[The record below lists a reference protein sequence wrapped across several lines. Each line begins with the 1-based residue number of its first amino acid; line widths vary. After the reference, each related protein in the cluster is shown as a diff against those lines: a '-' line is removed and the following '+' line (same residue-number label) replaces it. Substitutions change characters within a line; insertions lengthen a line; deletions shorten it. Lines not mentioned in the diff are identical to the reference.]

1 MHGATSFYYLTA
13 TQVLFI
19 HDRLIAETGGAA
31 GIRDLGL
38 LAAAVARP
46 QATFDGVD
54 LYPDLFTKVAALMA
68 SLVNNH
74 PFVDGNKR
82 VGITAA
88 GLFLRRNDYRLTAT
102 NAALEAFTLQ
112 VAQGKLTV
120 DEMADWFRTHS
131 AGHE

>member
-1 MHGATSFYYLTA
+1 MNGPISILYLTA
-13 TQVLFI
+13 AQVLFI
-19 HDRLIAETGGAA
+19 HDRLIDETGGSG

-54 LYPDLFTKVAALMA
+54 LYPDLFSKAAALMA

-74 PFVDGNKR
+74 PFIDGNKR

-88 GLFLRRNDYRLTAT
+88 GLFLRLNGYRLTAT
-102 NAALEAFTLQ
+102 NAALESFTLQ

-120 DEMADWFRTHS
+120 DKMADWFRIQS
-131 AGHE
+131 KIF